1 MPALVPKEDTGP
13 VRAATGTLA
22 RGLHWFDVEDLSE
35 VGFLFR

>member
-1 MPALVPKEDTGP
+1 

-22 RGLHWFDVEDLSE
+22 RGLRWLGDEDLSE